1 VKHSG
6 IPPALRSGSPAL
18 FKRAISVSLKKWRL
32 DCGLPQKDAARRVD
46 RTIQHISNLESGR
59 LPTAGD
65 LELLLD
71 LYGQTE
77 NIPFMRELL
86 SAAKK
91 AKSWWTG
98 MSGVVPAWFDLY
110 LGLESGATELATF
123 ENVLVP
129 GLLQTHDYA
138 RAVLRGNPALDDAEI
153 EKSVELRIRRQ
164 EIFKRD
170 AEPVRLWIVLDESVL
185 HRAHGGSRV
194 LCAQLNHL
202 LMQSERPGIDVQI
215 LPLDAGPTT
224 AQQSGSFMMLKF
236 PAGIERDPELV
247 YLDLLTGGQ
256 YVEKPEE
263 IIEYERAMT
272 RLQALAANPGTS
284 RGIIRKA
291 LKEVGR

>member
-18 FKRAISVSLKKWRL
+18 FKRAIAVSLKKWRL

-91 AKSWWTG
+91 AKNWWTG
-98 MSGVVPAWFDLY
+98 MSGVVPAWFDLF
-110 LGLESGATELATF
+110 LGLEAGASELAIYET
-123 ENVLVP
+123 VLVN
-129 GLLQTHDYA
+129 GLLQTPDYA
-138 RAVLRGNPALDDAEI
+138 RAVLRGNTRLSDE
-153 EKSVELRIRRQ
+153 EVERSVELRMGRQ
-164 EIFKRD
+164 EIFDRVTD
-170 AEPVRLWIVLDESVL
+170 PVHLWMVLDESVL
-185 HRAHGGSRV
+185 HRPHGGTRV

-202 LMQSERPGIDVQI
+202 LVQSERPGIDIQV
-215 LPLDAGPTT
+215 LPFGAGPTA
-224 AQQSGSFMMLKF
+224 AQQGGSFIMMKF
-236 PAGIERDPELV
+236 PATIVGDPGLV

-256 YVEKPEE
+256 YVEKPED
-263 IIEYERAMT
+263 IIEYEHAMT

-291 LKEVGR
+291 MKEVGR

>member
-1 VKHSG
+1 MKQSG

-18 FKRAISVSLKKWRL
+18 FKRAIAVSIKKWRL
-32 DCGLPQKDAARRVD
+32 DCGLAQKVAAERVD

-91 AKSWWTG
+91 ARSWWTG
-98 MSGVVPAWFDLY
+98 MSGVVPTWFDLY

-138 RAVLRGNPALDDAEI
+138 RAVLRGNPTLSDEQI

-164 EIFKRD
+164 EIFKRATD
-170 AEPVRLWIVLDESVL
+170 PVRLWMVLDESVL
-185 HRAHGGSRV
+185 HRPHGGSAV
-194 LCAQLNHL
+194 MCGQLNHL
-202 LMQSERPGIDVQI
+202 LKQSERPGIDVQI
-215 LPLDAGPTT
+215 LPLDAGPTA

-236 PAGIERDPELV
+236 PTPLERDPGLV

-256 YVEKPEE
+256 YVEKSEE

-272 RLQALAANPGTS
+272 RLQALAANPSTS
-284 RGIIRKA
+284 RGIIGKA
-291 LKEVGR
+291 LKEVSR